1 MSKNQK
7 KMARPLSKTTLKVAT
22 LGREKDTAPFL
33 TVAAT
38 MVAVGLTETASET
51 KLFNDDCYERP

>member
-1 MSKNQK
+1 
-7 KMARPLSKTTLKVAT
+7 MARPLSKTTLKVVT

-38 MVAVGLTETASET
+38 MLAVGLTDTASET
-51 KLFNDDCYERP
+51 KLFNDEQDRVRDQ